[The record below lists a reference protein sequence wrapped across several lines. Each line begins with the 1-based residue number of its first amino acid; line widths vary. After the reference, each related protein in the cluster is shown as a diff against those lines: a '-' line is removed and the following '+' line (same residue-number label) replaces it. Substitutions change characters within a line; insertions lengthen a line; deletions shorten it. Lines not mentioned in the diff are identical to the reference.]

1 MRACGTALARL
12 CFQQIIQVGEMLL
25 VEIEV
30 DIVPEPFRVL
40 QVGFGTIGRTIAQA
54 IIERENL
61 ELVGLVDVD
70 PNLQGQYVEE
80 ILGLDSKT
88 RTPIQSSLDE
98 AIGSSDSPSID
109 VAVVATVS
117 DLERVMPTVAACLR
131 GGMDVVSIC
140 EQLSY
145 PFSRHPKLA
154 EELDALARES
164 GKTVLGTGINPG
176 YLMDLLPIVLSSPMQ
191 RVESIEVTRVINSS
205 HRRASFQKKIGTG
218 MSQNEFIKSI
228 DEGVITGHVGL
239 DESIRMVGDALNLG
253 LDHVE
258 ELPVEP
264 VVADREVVTPYT
276 TVEKGGVLGLKSRGV
291 GNKSGKTLVTLDFC
305 AYAEASPEYDE
316 IRLKG
321 YPDLVQRVQGGVHGD
336 LGTVAMVVN
345 MIPIVAQS
353 EPGLKTM
360 KDLPAPRN
368 TERVW
373 R

>member
-1 MRACGTALARL
+1 M
-12 CFQQIIQVGEMLL
+12 FL
-25 VEIEV
+25 VEAEV
-30 DIVPEPFRVL
+30 DNMPEPFRVL

-80 ILGLDSKT
+80 ILGLDSKA
-88 RTPIQSSLDE
+88 RTAIQSSLEE
-98 AIGSSDSPSID
+98 AIAASGGPSID

-117 DLERVMPTVAACLR
+117 DLGKVMPTISACLR
-131 GGMDVVSIC
+131 GGMDIVSIC

-145 PFSRHPKLA
+145 PFIRHPKLA
-154 EELDALARES
+154 EELDALAKET

-176 YLMDLLPIVLSSPMQ
+176 YLMDLLPIVLSSPLQ
-191 RVESIEVTRVINSS
+191 SVDSIEVTRIINSS

-218 MSQNEFIKSI
+218 MSQDEFRKSI
-228 DEGVITGHVGL
+228 DDGVITGHVGL

-264 VVADREVVTPYT
+264 VVAEREVTTPYT
-276 TVEKGGVLGLKSRGV
+276 TVQKGDVLGLKSRGV
-291 GNKSGKTLVTLDFC
+291 GNKAGKTLVTLDFF
-305 AYAEASPEYDE
+305 AYAEATPEYDE
-316 IRLKG
+316 IRIKG
-321 YPDLVQRVQGGVHGD
+321 HPDLVQRVEGGVHGD
-336 LGTVAMVVN
+336 LGTVAVVVN
-345 MIPIVAQS
+345 MIPLVAQS

-373 R
+373 K

>member
-1 MRACGTALARL
+1 MG
-12 CFQQIIQVGEMLL
+12 
-25 VEIEV
+25 IEV
-30 DIVPEPFRVL
+30 YTVPRPFRVL
-40 QVGFGTIGRTIAQA
+40 QVGFGTIGRTIARA
-54 IIERENL
+54 IIERDNL

-70 PNLQGQYVEE
+70 VSLRGQYVED

-88 RTPIQSSLDE
+88 RTPIQSSLE
-98 AIGSSDSPSID
+98 RAIESYDSPSID
-109 VAVVATVS
+109 IAVVATVS
-117 DLERVMPTVAACLR
+117 DLGQVVPTISACLR

-145 PFSRHPKLA
+145 PFNRHPRLA
-154 EELDALARES
+154 EELDTLAKES
-164 GKTVLGTGINPG
+164 GKTALGTGINPG
-176 YLMDLLPIVLSSPMQ
+176 YLMDFLPIVLSSPLQ
-191 RVESIEVTRVINSS
+191 SVDSIEVTRVIDSS

-218 MSQNEFIKSI
+218 MSQDEFRKSI
-228 DEGVITGHVGL
+228 NEGVITGHVGL

-264 VVADREVVTPYT
+264 VVADREVTTPFAI
-276 TVEKGGVLGLKSRGV
+276 VEKGGVLGLKSRGV
-291 GNKSGKTLVTLDFC
+291 GNKGGKTLVTLDFL
-305 AYAEASPEYDE
+305 AYAEAAPEYDE
-316 IRLKG
+316 IRIKG
-321 YPDLVQRVQGGVHGD
+321 HPDLVQRVEGGVHGD

>member
-1 MRACGTALARL
+1 M
-12 CFQQIIQVGEMLL
+12 
-25 VEIEV
+25 EIEV
-30 DIVPEPFRVL
+30 DIVPRPFRVL
-40 QVGFGTIGRTIAQA
+40 QVGFGTIGRAIAQA

-70 PNLQGQYVEE
+70 LSLQGQYVEE
-80 ILGLDSKT
+80 ILRLGSKT
-88 RTPIQSSLDE
+88 RTQIQSNLE
-98 AIGSSDSPSID
+98 KTIASSDGPSID
-109 VAVVATVS
+109 IAVVATVS
-117 DLERVMPTVAACLR
+117 DLEKVMPTMSACLH
-131 GGMDVVSIC
+131 GGMHVISIC

-145 PFSRHPKLA
+145 PFNRHPSLA
-154 EELDALARES
+154 EELDALAIES
-164 GKTVLGTGINPG
+164 GRTVLGTGINPG

-191 RVESIEVTRVINSS
+191 SVDSIEVTRVINSS

-218 MSQNEFIKSI
+218 MTQDDFRRCI

-239 DESIRMVGDALNLG
+239 DESIRMLGNALNLG

-264 VVADREVVTPYT
+264 VVADKEVKTPYV
-276 TVEKGGVLGLKSRGV
+276 TVAKGGVLGLKSRGV
-291 GNKSGKTLVTLDFC
+291 GNKAGKRLVTLDFF
-305 AYAEASPEYDE
+305 AYAQATPEYDE
-316 IRLKG
+316 IRIKG
-321 YPDLVQRVQGGVHGD
+321 HPSLVQRIEGGVHGD

-345 MIPIVAQS
+345 MIPIVVQS

>member
-1 MRACGTALARL
+1 
-12 CFQQIIQVGEMLL
+12 

-40 QVGFGTIGRTIAQA
+40 QVGFGTIGRTISQA

-70 PNLQGQYVEE
+70 PSLQGQYVED

-88 RTPIQSSLDE
+88 RTAIHGSLEDSI
-98 AIGSSDSPSID
+98 AASDSPSID

-117 DLERVMPTVAACLR
+117 DLGKVMPTVSACLS

-145 PFSRHPKLA
+145 PFNRHPKLA
-154 EELDALARES
+154 KELDALANES

-176 YLMDLLPIVLSSPMQ
+176 YLMDLLPIVLSSPLQ
-191 RVESIEVTRVINSS
+191 RVDSIEVTRVINSS

-218 MSQNEFIKSI
+218 MSQDEFRKSI
-228 DEGVITGHVGL
+228 DDGVITGHVGL

-264 VVADREVVTPYT
+264 VVADGKVVTPYT
-276 TVEKGGVLGLKSRGV
+276 TVEKGSVLGLRSRGV
-291 GNKSGKTLVTLDFC
+291 GRKAGKTLVTLDFF
-305 AYAEASPEYDE
+305 AYAEAAPQYDE
-316 IRLKG
+316 IRING
-321 YPDLVQRVQGGVHGD
+321 HPDIVQRVEGGVHGD

-345 MIPIVAQS
+345 MIPIAVQS

-373 R
+373 K

>member
-1 MRACGTALARL
+1 MK
-12 CFQQIIQVGEMLL
+12 
-25 VEIEV
+25 VEV
-30 DIVPEPFRVL
+30 CTMPEPFRVL
-40 QVGFGTIGRTIAQA
+40 QVGFGTIGRTIAQY
-54 IIERENL
+54 IIERKNL

-70 PNLQGQYVEE
+70 PNLQGKYVEE
-80 ILGLDSKT
+80 VLGLDSRA
-88 RTPIQSSLDE
+88 RTMIQSSLE
-98 AIGSSDSPSID
+98 ESIATSGGSSID

-117 DLERVMPTVAACLR
+117 DLGRVTPTVSTCLR
-131 GGMDVVSIC
+131 EGMDVVSIC

-145 PFSRHPKLA
+145 PYNRHPKLA
-154 EELDALARES
+154 EELDALAKET

-176 YLMDLLPIVLSSPMQ
+176 YLMDLLPIVLSSPSKS
-191 RVESIEVTRVINSS
+191 VDSIEVTRIINSS
-205 HRRASFQKKIGTG
+205 NRRASFQKKIGTG
-218 MSQNEFIKSI
+218 MSQDEFRKSI

-264 VVADREVVTPYT
+264 VVADREVTTPYT
-276 TVEKGGVLGLKSRGV
+276 TVQKGDVLGLKSRGV
-291 GNKSGKTLVTLDFC
+291 GNKAGKTLVTLDFF
-305 AYAEASPEYDE
+305 AYAEAFPEYDE
-316 IRLKG
+316 IRIKG
-321 YPDLVQRVQGGVHGD
+321 QPDLVQRVEGGVHGD

-345 MIPIVAQS
+345 MIPLVVQS